1 MTDSEPTRAGYG
13 TGAGRAR
20 TWMREEVIPV
30 DKEKTENEKKKEF
43 LMSYQKEKRRVRR
56 LEEQLEE
63 LRQNK
68 MSPSVTNDGM
78 PHGTDKKDL
87 SDYAVKVDEIEQE
100 LVAARHSR
108 ICAFQEVQRRIEAM
122 EDEIEKDLLTYRYLK
137 GLKWEEVAVRMG
149 YSWRKIHYLHSD
161 ALEHFEICA

>member
-1 MTDSEPTRAGYG
+1 LEL
-13 TGAGRAR
+13 
-20 TWMREEVIPV
+20 
-30 DKEKTENEKKKEF
+30 TENEKKKEF

-63 LRQNK
+63 LRRNK

-100 LVAARHSR
+100 LVAARYSR
-108 ICAFQEVQRRIEAM
+108 ICAFQEVQKRIEAM
-122 EDEIEKDLLTYRYLK
+122 EDEREKDLLTYRYLK
-137 GLKWEEVAVRMG
+137 GLKWEEICVRMD
-149 YSWRKIHYLHSD
+149 YKWRQVHRIHAMAIKNLKM
-161 ALEHFEICA
+161 A

>member
-1 MTDSEPTRAGYG
+1 MEL
-13 TGAGRAR
+13 
-20 TWMREEVIPV
+20 
-30 DKEKTENEKKKEF
+30 TENEKKKEF

-63 LRQNK
+63 LRRNK

-100 LVAARHSR
+100 LVAARYSR
-108 ICAFQEVQRRIEAM
+108 ICAFQEVQKRIEAM
-122 EDEIEKDLLTYRYLK
+122 EDEREKDLLTYRYLK
-137 GLKWEEVAVRMG
+137 GLKWEENCVRMD
-149 YSWRKIHYLHSD
+149 YKWRQVHRIHAMAIKNLKM
-161 ALEHFEICA
+161 A

>member
-1 MTDSEPTRAGYG
+1 MEL
-13 TGAGRAR
+13 
-20 TWMREEVIPV
+20 
-30 DKEKTENEKKKEF
+30 TENEKKKEF

-63 LRQNK
+63 LRRNK

-100 LVAARHSR
+100 LVAARYSR
-108 ICAFQEVQRRIEAM
+108 ICAFQEVQKRIEAM
-122 EDEIEKDLLTYRYLK
+122 EDEREKDLLPYRYLK
-137 GLKWEEVAVRMG
+137 GLKWEEICVRMD
-149 YSWRKIHYLHSD
+149 YKWRQVHRIHAMAIKNLKM
-161 ALEHFEICA
+161 A

>member
-1 MTDSEPTRAGYG
+1 MN
-13 TGAGRAR
+13 
-20 TWMREEVIPV
+20 EEKVM
-30 DKEKTENEKKKEF
+30 TENEQKKEF

-63 LRQNK
+63 LRRNK

-100 LVAARHSR
+100 LVAARYSR
-108 ICAFQEVQRRIEAM
+108 ICAFQEVQKRIEAM
-122 EDEIEKDLLTYRYLK
+122 EDEREKDLLTYRYLK
-137 GLKWEEVAVRMG
+137 GLKWEEICVRMD
-149 YSWRKIHYLHSD
+149 YKWRQVHRIHATAIKNLKM
-161 ALEHFEICA
+161 A

>member
-1 MTDSEPTRAGYG
+1 MEL
-13 TGAGRAR
+13 
-20 TWMREEVIPV
+20 
-30 DKEKTENEKKKEF
+30 TENEKKKEF

-63 LRQNK
+63 LRRNK

-100 LVAARHSR
+100 MVAARYSR
-108 ICAFQEVQRRIEAM
+108 ICAFQEVQKRIEAM
-122 EDEIEKDLLTYRYLK
+122 EDEREKDLLTYRYIR
-137 GLKWEEVAVRMG
+137 GLKWEEICVRMD
-149 YSWRKIHYLHSD
+149 YKWRQVHRIHAMAIKNLKM
-161 ALEHFEICA
+161 A

>member
-1 MTDSEPTRAGYG
+1 MEL
-13 TGAGRAR
+13 
-20 TWMREEVIPV
+20 
-30 DKEKTENEKKKEF
+30 TENEKKKEF

-63 LRQNK
+63 LRRNK

-100 LVAARHSR
+100 MVAARYSR
-108 ICAFQEVQRRIEAM
+108 ICAFQEVQKRIEAM
-122 EDEIEKDLLTYRYLK
+122 EDEREKDLLTYRYLK
-137 GLKWEEVAVRMG
+137 GLKWEEICVRMD
-149 YSWRKIHYLHSD
+149 YKWRQVHRIHAMAIKNLKM
-161 ALEHFEICA
+161 A

>member
-1 MTDSEPTRAGYG
+1 
-13 TGAGRAR
+13 
-20 TWMREEVIPV
+20 MREEVIPV

-122 EDEIEKDLLTYRYLK
+122 EDGIEKDLLTYRYLRNLSWVK
-137 GLKWEEVAVRMG
+137 IAVKMD
-149 YSWRKIHYLHSD
+149 YSWQHLHKIHAR
-161 ALEHFEICA
+161 ALSNFKTCD

>member
-1 MTDSEPTRAGYG
+1 MN
-13 TGAGRAR
+13 
-20 TWMREEVIPV
+20 EEKVM
-30 DKEKTENEKKKEF
+30 TENEQKKEF

-63 LRQNK
+63 LRRNK

-100 LVAARHSR
+100 LVAARYSR
-108 ICAFQEVQRRIEAM
+108 ICAFQEVQKRIEAM
-122 EDEIEKDLLTYRYLK
+122 EDEREKDLLTYRYLK
-137 GLKWEEVAVRMG
+137 GLKWEEICVRMD
-149 YSWRKIHYLHSD
+149 YKWRQVHRIHAMAIKNLKM
-161 ALEHFEICA
+161 A

>member
-1 MTDSEPTRAGYG
+1 MEL
-13 TGAGRAR
+13 
-20 TWMREEVIPV
+20 
-30 DKEKTENEKKKEF
+30 TENEKKKEF

-63 LRQNK
+63 LRRNK

-100 LVAARHSR
+100 LVAARYSR
-108 ICAFQEVQRRIEAM
+108 ICAFQEVQKRIEAM
-122 EDEIEKDLLTYRYLK
+122 EDEREKDLLTYRYLK
-137 GLKWEEVAVRMG
+137 GLKWEEVCVRMD
-149 YSWRKIHYLHSD
+149 YKWRQVHRIHAK
-161 ALEHFEICA
+161 ALKNLKMA

>member
-1 MTDSEPTRAGYG
+1 M
-13 TGAGRAR
+13 
-20 TWMREEVIPV
+20 EEKII
-30 DKEKTENEKKKEF
+30 TENEKKKEF
-43 LMSYQKEKRRVRR
+43 LMSYQKEKWRVRR

-100 LVAARHSR
+100 LVTARYNR
-108 ICAFQEVQRRIEAM
+108 ICAFQEVQRRIESM
-122 EDEIEKDLLTYRYLK
+122 EDEREKDLLTYRYLK
-137 GLKWEEVAVRMG
+137 GLKWEEVCVRMD
-149 YSWRKIHYLHSD
+149 YKWRQVHRIHAK
-161 ALEHFEICA
+161 ALKNLKMA

>member
-1 MTDSEPTRAGYG
+1 MEL
-13 TGAGRAR
+13 
-20 TWMREEVIPV
+20 
-30 DKEKTENEKKKEF
+30 TENEKKKEF

-63 LRQNK
+63 LRRNK

-100 LVAARHSR
+100 LVAARYCR
-108 ICAFQEVQRRIEAM
+108 ICAFQEVQKRIEAM
-122 EDEIEKDLLTYRYLK
+122 EDEREKDLLTYRYLK
-137 GLKWEEVAVRMG
+137 GLKWEEICVRMD
-149 YSWRKIHYLHSD
+149 YKWRQVHRIHAMAIKNLKM
-161 ALEHFEICA
+161 A

>member
-1 MTDSEPTRAGYG
+1 MEL
-13 TGAGRAR
+13 
-20 TWMREEVIPV
+20 
-30 DKEKTENEKKKEF
+30 TENEKKKEF

-63 LRQNK
+63 LRRNK

-100 LVAARHSR
+100 LVAARYSR
-108 ICAFQEVQRRIEAM
+108 ICAFQDVQRRIEAM
-122 EDEIEKDLLTYRYLK
+122 ENEIEKDLLTYRYLRN
-137 GLKWEEVAVRMG
+137 LSWEKIAVEMD
-149 YSWRKIHYLHSD
+149 YSWQHLHKIHAR
-161 ALEHFEICA
+161 ALRNFKTCD

>member
-122 EDEIEKDLLTYRYLK
+122 EDGIEKDLLTYRYLRNLSWVK
-137 GLKWEEVAVRMG
+137 IAVKMD
-149 YSWRKIHYLHSD
+149 YSWQHLHKIHAR
-161 ALEHFEICA
+161 ALSNFKTCD

>member
-1 MTDSEPTRAGYG
+1 MN
-13 TGAGRAR
+13 
-20 TWMREEVIPV
+20 EEKVM
-30 DKEKTENEKKKEF
+30 TENEKKKEF
-43 LMSYQKEKRRVRR
+43 LMSYQKEKRRVKR

-100 LVAARHSR
+100 LIAARYSR
-108 ICAFQEVQRRIEAM
+108 ICAFQEVQRRIEDM
-122 EDEIEKDLLTYRYLK
+122 GDEHEKDLLTYRYLR
-137 GLKWEEVAVRMG
+137 GMKWEEVAVKME
-149 YSWRKIHYLHSD
+149 YSWRKVHYLHRD
-161 ALEHFEICA
+161 ALEHFKICA

>member
-1 MTDSEPTRAGYG
+1 MEL
-13 TGAGRAR
+13 
-20 TWMREEVIPV
+20 
-30 DKEKTENEKKKEF
+30 TENEKKKEF

-63 LRQNK
+63 LRRNK

-100 LVAARHSR
+100 LVAARYSR
-108 ICAFQEVQRRIEAM
+108 ICAFQEVQKRIEAM
-122 EDEIEKDLLTYRYLK
+122 EDEREKDLLTYRYLK
-137 GLKWEEVAVRMG
+137 GLKWEEICVRMD
-149 YSWRKIHYLHSD
+149 YKWRQVHRIHAMAIKNLKM
-161 ALEHFEICA
+161 A

>member
-1 MTDSEPTRAGYG
+1 LEL
-13 TGAGRAR
+13 
-20 TWMREEVIPV
+20 
-30 DKEKTENEKKKEF
+30 TENEKKKEF

-63 LRQNK
+63 LRRNK

-100 LVAARHSR
+100 LVAARYCR
-108 ICAFQEVQRRIEAM
+108 ICAFQEVQKRIEAM
-122 EDEIEKDLLTYRYLK
+122 EDEREKDLLTYRYLK
-137 GLKWEEVAVRMG
+137 GLKWEEVAVRMD
-149 YSWRKIHYLHSD
+149 YKWRQVHRIHAMAIKNLKM
-161 ALEHFEICA
+161 A

>member
-1 MTDSEPTRAGYG
+1 M
-13 TGAGRAR
+13 
-20 TWMREEVIPV
+20 
-30 DKEKTENEKKKEF
+30 DKEKIENEKKKEF

-100 LVAARHSR
+100 LVAARYSR
-108 ICAFQEVQRRIEAM
+108 ICAFQEVQKRIEAM
-122 EDEIEKDLLTYRYLK
+122 EDEREKDLLTYRYLK
-137 GLKWEEVAVRMG
+137 GLKWEEICVRMD
-149 YSWRKIHYLHSD
+149 YKWRQVHRIHAMAIKNLKM
-161 ALEHFEICA
+161 A

>member
-1 MTDSEPTRAGYG
+1 MEL
-13 TGAGRAR
+13 
-20 TWMREEVIPV
+20 
-30 DKEKTENEKKKEF
+30 TENEKKKEF

-63 LRQNK
+63 LRRNK

-100 LVAARHSR
+100 LVAARYSR
-108 ICAFQEVQRRIEAM
+108 ICAFQDVQRRIEAM
-122 EDEIEKDLLTYRYLK
+122 ENEIEKGLLTYRYLRN
-137 GLKWEEVAVRMG
+137 LSWEKIAVEMD
-149 YSWRKIHYLHSD
+149 YSWQHLHKIHAR
-161 ALEHFEICA
+161 ALRNFKTCD

>member
-1 MTDSEPTRAGYG
+1 MEL
-13 TGAGRAR
+13 
-20 TWMREEVIPV
+20 
-30 DKEKTENEKKKEF
+30 TENEKKKEF

-63 LRQNK
+63 LRRNK

-100 LVAARHSR
+100 LVAARYNR
-108 ICAFQEVQRRIEAM
+108 ICAFQEVQRRIESM
-122 EDEIEKDLLTYRYLK
+122 EDEREKDLLTYRYLK
-137 GLKWEEVAVRMG
+137 GLKWEEVCVRMD
-149 YSWRKIHYLHSD
+149 YKWRQVHRIHAK
-161 ALEHFEICA
+161 ALKNLKMA

>member
-1 MTDSEPTRAGYG
+1 MEL
-13 TGAGRAR
+13 
-20 TWMREEVIPV
+20 
-30 DKEKTENEKKKEF
+30 TENEKKKEF

-63 LRQNK
+63 LRRNK

-100 LVAARHSR
+100 LVTARYNR
-108 ICAFQEVQRRIEAM
+108 ICAFQEVQRRIESM
-122 EDEIEKDLLTYRYLK
+122 EDEREKDLLTYRYLK
-137 GLKWEEVAVRMG
+137 GLKWEEVCVRMD
-149 YSWRKIHYLHSD
+149 YKWRQVHRIHAK
-161 ALEHFEICA
+161 ALKNLKMA

>member
-1 MTDSEPTRAGYG
+1 ME
-13 TGAGRAR
+13 
-20 TWMREEVIPV
+20 M
-30 DKEKTENEKKKEF
+30 TENEKKKEF

-100 LVAARHSR
+100 LVAARYSR
-108 ICAFQEVQRRIEAM
+108 ICAFQDVQKRIETM
-122 EDEIEKDLLTYRYLK
+122 EDEREKDLLTYRYLR

-149 YSWRKIHYLHSD
+149 YSWQHTHKVHSR
-161 ALEHFEICA
+161 ALENLKMR

>member
-1 MTDSEPTRAGYG
+1 MEL
-13 TGAGRAR
+13 
-20 TWMREEVIPV
+20 
-30 DKEKTENEKKKEF
+30 TENEKKKEF

-63 LRQNK
+63 LRRNK

-100 LVAARHSR
+100 LVASRYSR
-108 ICAFQEVQRRIEAM
+108 ICAFQEVQKRIEAM
-122 EDEIEKDLLTYRYLK
+122 EDEREKDLLTYRYIR
-137 GLKWEEVAVRMG
+137 GMKWEKICTEMKH
-149 YSWRKIHYLHSD
+149 SWQHIHRIHAK
-161 ALEHFEICA
+161 ALKNFTM

>member
-1 MTDSEPTRAGYG
+1 
-13 TGAGRAR
+13 
-20 TWMREEVIPV
+20 
-30 DKEKTENEKKKEF
+30 
-43 LMSYQKEKRRVRR
+43 
-56 LEEQLEE
+56 
-63 LRQNK
+63 

-87 SDYAVKVDEIEQE
+87 SDYAVKVDEIEQK
-100 LVAARHSR
+100 LVAARYSR

-122 EDEIEKDLLTYRYLK
+122 EDEAEKDLLTYRYLR